1 MFYWTFRRIPFESF
15 ESARLEGAGALTIW
29 RHIGMPAA
37 LPATLAV
44 LLLAFS
50 HYWSDFVDPLLF
62 LKSEERYTLA
72 VGLRMLQQMNITNW
86 SLLLAAVVVMTAPVI
101 VVYLVLQHFIRNDA
115 AMPRLI
121 PRDRT

>member
-1 MFYWTFRRIPFESF
+1 MPHLAYLPALLPADL
-15 ESARLEGAGALTIW
+15 SAARPAVT
-29 RHIGMPAA
+29 PAA
-37 LPATLAV
+37 LPAALAV

-72 VGLRMLQQMNITNW
+72 VGLRMLQQMNVTNW

-101 VVYLVLQHFIRNDA
+101 VVYLVLQHFIRSDA
-115 AMPRLI
+115 ALPRLL